1 MTNERPASWRMPS
14 PKQMDKLAR
23 EAARRRDVGQPGP
36 APNYSLPGEPWDAV
50 LANPRAPLADQIVI
64 TEKASQAKDVRA
76 AIGSRYGDVLPAE
89 GHLFDLLEP
98 EDVVPAWKRWSPILL
113 RPEGLYGTRPA
124 EGGNKAAKLKA
135 IREALRTAKR
145 VWLATDCDREGQLI
159 GQEIL
164 EHYEYGGEVMRVLF
178 TAQDSQ
184 TIRDAFDRAKP
195 NTEYS
200 RLYAAA
206 VARRQ
211 ADQIY
216 NLSLT
221 RTATVILG
229 QGARR
234 VIGVGRVKTPTLA
247 IVCKRELEIRNFV
260 PLAYFE
266 IVATAKVAGGQFQM
280 RHAPQDRIVKP
291 EIAQDV
297 VEAAEGFDG
306 ALAVRVE
313 DKRQVPPKL
322 HDLPSLQKLC
332 GSRFGWSASK
342 TLEVAQELYD
352 GQGKKIIT
360 YPRAEVRYLPQS
372 LITDVPRIIAGLRVG
387 QSFSTMPVPEPP
399 VIRRGVSGTFYDK
412 GLEGAS
418 HHAVIPNINTID
430 KLPEVWPRLSF
441 DEKKLFDVIARAY
454 LAAQMPDFRYR
465 QTTATL
471 DVHGFEFR
479 AAGRQPIDLGWRA
492 AFPEWQP
499 ADEKGDEAQLLPSLH
514 NGETAQLQD
523 PKIES
528 KETRPPPRYNEG
540 TLIEAMQNAWR
551 FVDDEVLRD
560 RLKEAK
566 GIGTPATRAEIIGGL
581 KKQGFLI
588 AQGKNIVPTE
598 TGVSLFDVLK
608 QADPA
613 LVDPGVTAQLECLL
627 DDVVLGKQE
636 MVGAIDAVC
645 DVAERIISK
654 LKEGAAAGVPSLLGS
669 AVGDG
674 TRTYPPT
681 PAMKR
686 FADSLVRQK
695 GIKPPPGYKTSI
707 SICRKFLSEHAP
719 KKSAGETAGELDP
732 KSVSPAQ
739 LLYAKKLAQGDGLII
754 PDDARVNSAA
764 MSAWIDTNRGKKRR
778 KVNRKTSNRPV
789 GSAAPQAAPKRS
801 RKRKVNADAAST
813 APMSANSS
821 RTPLRIPYGN
831 KEVALKL
838 GARYGSGGWYAPP
851 GVDLSAFGE
860 RGWLL

>member
-1 MTNERPASWRMPS
+1 MS
-14 PKQMDKLAR
+14 P
-23 EAARRRDVGQPGP
+23 GQPAMP
-36 APNYSLPGEPWDAV
+36 
-50 LANPRAPLADQIVI
+50 DQIVI
-64 TEKASQAKDVRA
+64 TEKTSQAKDVRA
-76 AIGSRYGDVLPAE
+76 AVGSRYGDVLPAE

-98 EDVVPAWKRWSPILL
+98 EDVEPAWKRWSAIIL
-113 RPEGLYGTRPA
+113 RPEGLYDTRPA
-124 EGGNKAAKLKA
+124 QGGNKAAKLKA
-135 IREALRTAKR
+135 IREALRTATR

-164 EHYEYGGEVMRVLF
+164 EHYKYRGDVMRVLF
-178 TAQDSQ
+178 TAQDAQ
-184 TIRDAFDRAKP
+184 TIRDAFGRAKP
-195 NTEYS
+195 NTEYA

-229 QGARR
+229 QGTRR

-266 IVATAKVAGGQFQM
+266 VVATAKVAGGQFQM
-280 RHAPQDRIVKP
+280 RHAPQERIVRR
-291 EIAQDV
+291 ELACDV
-297 VEAAEGFDG
+297 VKAAEGFEG

-313 DKRQVPPKL
+313 DKRQGPPKL

-332 GSRFGWSASK
+332 SSRFGWPASK
-342 TLEVAQELYD
+342 TLAVAQELYD
-352 GQGKKIIT
+352 GAGKKIIT
-360 YPRAEVRYLPQS
+360 YPRAEVRHLPQS
-372 LITDVPRIIAGLRVG
+372 QIADVPRMVAGLRAG
-387 QSFSTMPVPEPP
+387 QSFSAIPLPDPP
-399 VIRRGVSGTFYDK
+399 VIRRGASGAFYDK

-418 HHAVIPNINTID
+418 HHAVIPNVNTID
-430 KLPEVWPRLSF
+430 KLPEVWPRLSP
-441 DEKKLFDVIARAY
+441 DERKLFDVIARAY
-454 LAAQMPDFRYR
+454 LAALMPDFRYR

-471 DVHGFEFR
+471 DVRGFEFR

-492 AFPEWQP
+492 AFPDWQP
-499 ADEKGDEAQLLPSLH
+499 ADEKGDAAQLLPPLCD
-514 NGETAQLQD
+514 GETAHLQD
-523 PKIES
+523 PRIED

-551 FVDDEVLRD
+551 FVDDEALRE

-581 KKQGFLI
+581 KKQSFLV
-588 AQGKNIVPTE
+588 AQGKTIVPTE
-598 TGVSLFDVLK
+598 TGLSLFGILK

-627 DDVVLGKQE
+627 DDVVLGRQE

-645 DVAERIISK
+645 DVAERIIGR
-654 LKEGAAAGVPSLLGS
+654 LKEGAATAGPCVLGA

-674 TRTYPPT
+674 AASYPPT
-681 PAMKR
+681 QAMKR

-707 SICRKFLSEHAP
+707 AICRKFLSEHAP
-719 KKSAGETAGELDP
+719 KKADKKADGETVGAREA

-739 LLYAKKLAQGDGLII
+739 LSYAKRIAIGKGVVI
-754 PDDARVNSAA
+754 PDDAQANSAA
-764 MSAWIDTNRGKKRR
+764 MAAWIDSNKGTKRR
-778 KVNRKTSNRPV
+778 KAGRK
-789 GSAAPQAAPKRS
+789 AAPKPAGSIAPRSAGPKTIS
-801 RKRKVNADAAST
+801 RKRKTAAAAAST
-813 APMSANSS
+813 IAQTDSVTE
-821 RTPLRIPYGN
+821 TPLRIPYGN
-831 KEVALKL
+831 KDIALRL
-838 GARYGSGGWYAPP
+838 GARYRPGGWYAPP
-851 GVDLSAFGE
+851 GVDLTAFGE
-860 RGWLL
+860 RGWL